1 MEVLPN
7 SQTTTPK
14 LVMMN
19 LLKIGNQTFEVQSL
33 NRKDEISCS
42 LIKKS
47 LYRSTG
53 RSALK
58 DSRS

>member
-33 NRKDEISCS
+33 NRKDEISGS
-42 LIKKS
+42 SYKEEPL
-47 LYRSTG
+47 
-53 RSALK
+53 
-58 DSRS
+58 